1 MTHTVDYINR
11 SQLFAS
17 VTSNMHQFMVFVLLL
32 VNSVAMQTT
41 FITVVCIGLNVI
53 TGQCGIM
60 LSHKLFKYKRL

>member
-1 MTHTVDYINR
+1 
-11 SQLFAS
+11 
-17 VTSNMHQFMVFVLLL
+17 MHQFMVFVLLL